1 MKKNKGFGIVRQD
14 RYALPY
20 VDGVPMAEKKHFW
33 TQSPWDAFRLL
44 LREA

>member
-1 MKKNKGFGIVRQD
+1 MKKNKGFGTVRQD

-20 VDGVPMAEKKHFW
+20 MGGVPMAEKRFFW
-33 TQSPWDAFRLL
+33 NRSPWDALRLL